1 VRSTGGFHVAVM
13 RKRME
18 VMVAIGLAQL
28 GKELGVHMNILSFT
42 VSLRRGHNQDM
53 IIGCPKE
60 IKEQEN
66 RVALLPSAAYQLIKR
81 GHKVLVERDAGV
93 GAGYSTDE
101 YEQAG
106 CTVLDDHAEVFRQ
119 AEIIVKVKEPLPSE
133 YPLLQRGQILF
144 TYLHLAASRKLTEA
158 LLKSGVT
165 GIAYETISV
174 NRRLPLL
181 EPMSEIA
188 GRMSVIVG
196 GYFLA
201 KHSGGKGVLLGGV
214 PGVLPGKVVVIGGGT
229 SGVNAARMATGLG
242 ADVTILEVDLE
253 RMRFLDITMH
263 TAHTLYSSEASLVEL
278 LPTVDLLI
286 GAVLVPGAKA
296 PKLISRDM
304 LRSMKPGSVLVD
316 IAIDQG
322 GCAET
327 SRATTH
333 HDPIYFEEGVMH
345 YCVANMPGAYARTAT
360 QALTNVTFRY
370 LELLADHGLAEACKR
385 QPALVGGINVMDGQ
399 LTSKPVAEAHGVP
412 YSDPPVP
419 L

>member
-1 VRSTGGFHVAVM
+1 
-13 RKRME
+13 
-18 VMVAIGLAQL
+18 MVIG
-28 GKELGVHMNILSFT
+28 V
-42 VSLRRGHNQDM
+42 
-53 IIGCPKE
+53 PKE

-81 GHKVLVERDAGV
+81 GHSVVVEENAGV
-93 GAGYSTDE
+93 GSGFSDEEYRSAGAKLVPE
-101 YEQAG
+101 
-106 CTVLDDHAEVFRQ
+106 HAQVF
-119 AEIIVKVKEPLPSE
+119 AEADLIVKVKEPLPAE
-133 YPLLQRGQILF
+133 YTLLRKGQLLF
-144 TYLHLAASRKLTEA
+144 TYLHLAANKALTEA
-158 LLKSGVT
+158 LMKT
-165 GIAYETISV
+165 GATCIAYETIEV

-188 GRMSVIVG
+188 GRMSVLVG

-201 KHSGGKGVLLGGV
+201 KHQGGKGVLLGGV

-278 LPTVDLLI
+278 LPGIDLLI

-296 PKLISRDM
+296 PKLISREM
-304 LRSMKPGSVLVD
+304 LRMMKPGSVLVD

-322 GCAET
+322 GCVET
-327 SRATTH
+327 SRPTTH
-333 HDPIYFEEGVMH
+333 HDPVFTEEGIQH

-360 QALTNVTFRY
+360 QALTNVTYRY
-370 LELLADHGLAEACKR
+370 IEMLADLGLTEACKR
-385 QPALVGGINVMDGQ
+385 QPGLAPGINVQDGR
-399 LTSKPVAEAHGVP
+399 LTIKPVAEALGLE
-412 YSDPPVP
+412 YSPASV
-419 L
+419 